1 MNDKNQVVCVVGL
14 GYVGLPLAVAF
25 GRTEHPTYGYDIALD
40 KINALKNNQDLN
52 RELTEEELR
61 TTQVHYSNEPDVID
75 SADIVIVAVPTPID
89 DDNRPDLAPIES
101 ASRLIGRHM
110 KKGVILVYEST
121 VYPGL
126 TEEICVPILEKESG
140 LELGKDFEIGYSP
153 ERINPGDKDHTL
165 ETIKKI
171 VAGSTPD
178 TLKILSALYREVVK
192 AGIHEAPS
200 IKVAEA
206 AKVIENIQRDLN
218 IALVN
223 ELSLIFKK
231 LGINTID
238 VLKAAE
244 TKWNFHGYRPGL
256 VGGHCI
262 GVDPYYLT
270 YKAQQIGYDPQ
281 VILAGRRI
289 NESMAECV
297 VGYLTEGLDK
307 NRCLIDGA
315 KILVLGITFKENVA
329 DMRNS
334 KAKDIIRILKEKGM
348 AVFAYDPLIEKMII
362 EKGFGVTAL
371 ENLGGSEKFDGMI
384 LFSPHAQILDQV
396 DSLIKLGKSPMAFI
410 DMKSSIKDQL
420 GDRDGIFYGTL

>member
-1 MNDKNQVVCVVGL
+1 MNDKKRVVCVVGL

-25 GRTEHPTYGYDIALD
+25 GRTKHPTYGYDIALD
-40 KINALKNNQDLN
+40 KVNALKNNQDLN
-52 RELTEEELR
+52 RELTEEELKG
-61 TTQVHYSNEPDVID
+61 TQVHYSHDPDVID
-75 SADIVIVAVPTPID
+75 LADIVIAAVPTPID
-89 DDNRPDLAPIES
+89 DENKPDLTPVES
-101 ASRLIGRHM
+101 ASRLIGKHM
-110 KKGVILVYEST
+110 KKGVIVVYEST

-126 TEEICVPILEKESG
+126 TEEICIPILEEESG
-140 LELGKDFEIGYSP
+140 FKFGVDFEIGYSP
-153 ERINPGDKDHTL
+153 ERINPGDKEHTL

-178 TLKILSALYREVVK
+178 TLRILSGLYGEVVK

-206 AKVIENIQRDLN
+206 AKVIENVQRDLN

-270 YKAQQIGYDPQ
+270 YKAQQVGYDPQ

-289 NESMAECV
+289 NDGMAKCV
-297 VGYLTEGLDK
+297 VDYLTEGLKK
-307 NRCLIDGA
+307 NGCPVEGS
-315 KILVLGITFKENVA
+315 KILILGITFKENVA

-334 KAKDIIRILKEKGM
+334 KAKDIIKILKEKRM
-348 AVFAYDPLIEKMII
+348 EVFAYDPLIERSVI
-362 EKGFGVTAL
+362 EKGFGVTPL
-371 ENLGGSEKFDGMI
+371 ENLDGSEAFDGMI
-384 LFSPHAQILDQV
+384 LFSPHAQIINQV
-396 DSLIKLGKSPMAFI
+396 ESLIKLGKSPMAFI
-410 DMKSSIKDQL
+410 DIKSSLKDQL
-420 GDRDGIFYGTL
+420 GDHDNIIYGTL

>member
-1 MNDKNQVVCVVGL
+1 MNDKKQVVCVVGL

-25 GRTEHPTYGYDIALD
+25 GRTKHPTYGYDIALD
-40 KINALKNNQDLN
+40 KVNALKNNQDLN
-52 RELTEEELR
+52 RELTEEELKG
-61 TTQVHYSNEPDVID
+61 TQVHYSHDPDVID
-75 SADIVIVAVPTPID
+75 LANIIIAAVPTPID
-89 DDNRPDLAPIES
+89 DENKPDLTPVES
-101 ASRLIGRHM
+101 ASRLIGKHM
-110 KKGVILVYEST
+110 KKGVIVVYEST

-126 TEEICVPILEKESG
+126 TEEICIPILEEESG
-140 LELGKDFEIGYSP
+140 FKFGVDFEIGYSP
-153 ERINPGDKDHTL
+153 ERINPGDKEHTL

-171 VAGSTPD
+171 VAGSTPE
-178 TLKILSALYREVVK
+178 TLRILSGLYGEVVK

-206 AKVIENIQRDLN
+206 AKVIENVQRDLN

-270 YKAQQIGYDPQ
+270 YKAQQVGYDPQ

-289 NESMAECV
+289 NDGMAKCV
-297 VGYLTEGLDK
+297 VDYLTEGLNK
-307 NRCLIDGA
+307 NGCPLEGS
-315 KILVLGITFKENVA
+315 KILILGITFKENVA

-334 KAKDIIRILKEKGM
+334 KAKDIIKILKEKRM
-348 AVFAYDPLIEKMII
+348 EVFAYDPLIERSVI
-362 EKGFGVTAL
+362 EKGFGVTPL
-371 ENLGGSEKFDGMI
+371 ENLDGSEAFDGMI
-384 LFSPHAQILDQV
+384 LFSPHAKLIDQMENIL
-396 DSLIKLGKSPMAFI
+396 KLGKNPMVMMDVKA
-410 DMKSSIKDQL
+410 KLEEELKENSNVLYQ
-420 GDRDGIFYGTL
+420 TL